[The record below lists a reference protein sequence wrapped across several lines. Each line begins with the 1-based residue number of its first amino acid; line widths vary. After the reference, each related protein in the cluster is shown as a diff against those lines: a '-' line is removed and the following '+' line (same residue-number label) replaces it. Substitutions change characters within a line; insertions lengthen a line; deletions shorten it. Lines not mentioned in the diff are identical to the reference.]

1 MYNKTITEFGFR
13 MISWIIKTSCLYYL
27 PQPSASADNTDLG
40 FDNSRYHA
48 QPHPIIVY
56 YHHEW
61 GFSSTLPENPGKEV
75 ALRNRLQTACRP
87 GSSHSNRINLE
98 RLRRLIFII
107 ALWKK
112 RISITGD
119 GVYRRNIFKDALP
132 SVFSLQ
138 NKYLIYY
145 YWYCLDMSAWIC
157 KKVPT
162 EISSVF

>member
-1 MYNKTITEFGFR
+1 MTDPEPLR
-13 MISWIIKTSCLYYL
+13 PTSL
-27 PQPSASADNTDLG
+27 P
-40 FDNSRYHA
+40 
-48 QPHPIIVY
+48 
-56 YHHEW
+56 

-75 ALRNRLQTACRP
+75 TLRNRLQTACRP
-87 GSSHSNRINLE
+87 GSSHSIRINLE

-112 RISITGD
+112 RISLTGN

-145 YWYCLDMSAWIC
+145 Y
-157 KKVPT
+157 
-162 EISSVF
+162 